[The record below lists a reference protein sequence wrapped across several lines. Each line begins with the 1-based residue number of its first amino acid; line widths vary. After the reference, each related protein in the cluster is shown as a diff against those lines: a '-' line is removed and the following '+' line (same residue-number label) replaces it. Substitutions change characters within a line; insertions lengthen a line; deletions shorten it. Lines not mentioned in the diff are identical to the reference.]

1 MRDHRSL
8 HAWQEARSV
17 FIGVIKQAQHGW
29 KPWGS
34 ALFSQL
40 QRASL
45 SVQLNIAEG
54 YAYGD
59 SPSFRKHLSI
69 AYGSAVETGELL
81 ELALEVEVVSQE
93 LGTVLLRRNQRSQRL
108 LLGMIRRRIA
118 EYQHSQLTL
127 LCSAVPAHRLRFS
140 RFPLTQLVFPA
151 HCLHLLDQFPPT
163 A

>member
-8 HAWQEARSV
+8 HAWQEARAVVLGTIDLARDS
-17 FIGVIKQAQHGW
+17 W
-29 KPWGS
+29 KPYAA

-54 YAYGD
+54 YSFGE
-59 SPSFRKHLSI
+59 SPTYTRHLRI

-81 ELALEVEVVSQE
+81 EIALKANVVTVDI
-93 LGTVLLRRNQRSQRL
+93 GTRLLIRNRRSQRL
-108 LLGMIRRRIA
+108 LLGMLRRR
-118 EYQHSQLTL
+118 S
-127 LCSAVPAHRLRFS
+127 
-140 RFPLTQLVFPA
+140 
-151 HCLHLLDQFPPT
+151 T